1 MARLAV
7 GALKEAGEQKCDWQG
22 GSGVL
27 SYLGVSWS
35 IIFFAPSCGRSNE
48 SALEAGKRGIIVGGW
63 AELSEEPRSELC
75 DGQMVEIY
83 QHSRMLLSFPQ
94 SDQYMPCFLSSLG
107 GDDAEDLK
115 AS

>member
-1 MARLAV
+1 MTGRAEV
-7 GALKEAGEQKCDWQG
+7 EFYPTSE
-22 GSGVL
+22 
-27 SYLGVSWS
+27 YHEVS
-35 IIFFAPSCGRSNE
+35 FFRAFVWTCSNE

-94 SDQYMPCFLSSLG
+94 SHQNMPCFLSSLG
-107 GDDAEDLK
+107 GDDVEDLK